1 MFLCFTHFM
10 KTKINKK
17 AASYEINNYTK
28 EKLEIR
34 QMLAELNTRQ
44 STGHDISRGLKFDCR
59 FQTK

>member
-1 MFLCFTHFM
+1 M

-17 AASYEINNYTK
+17 AAYEINNYTK

-34 QMLAELNTRQ
+34 QMLAELNTRPHAM
-44 STGHDISRGLKFDCR
+44 TYHVARGLKSDCR